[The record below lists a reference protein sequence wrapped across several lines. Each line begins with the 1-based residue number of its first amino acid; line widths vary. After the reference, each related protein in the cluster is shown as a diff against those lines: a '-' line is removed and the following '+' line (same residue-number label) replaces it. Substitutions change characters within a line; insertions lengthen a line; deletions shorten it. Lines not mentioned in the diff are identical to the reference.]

1 MKKRVLSLFLA
12 LCLFGGNCLTA
23 FAETAYQ
30 EGAADELALEPQ
42 GQPQNGN
49 EIPVLTQDSIA
60 IDLEHQYPGM
70 DKTYGAGY
78 SGTVAERKLRLV
90 LPLLNQG
97 GLSIPI
103 DVTLSAA
110 FLTAEEKQESI
121 ISQSMDLGNG
131 QTVENVYLA
140 DFEISLPDSAVP
152 GSYPVT
158 ITVKA
163 GRWNCSF
170 LIAFQFR
177 NLQRPLQS
185 QVHPL
190 NPALQSF
197 QRFWKLTAVIST
209 VEWIWPMRTA
219 TFPELATGL

>member
-30 EGAADELALEPQ
+30 EGAADDLALEPQ
-42 GQPQNGN
+42 WQPQNGN

-131 QTVENVYLA
+131 QAVENVYLA

-163 GRWNCSF
+163 GEPAQT
-170 LIAFQFR
+170 LE
-177 NLQRPLQS
+177 LQLPNS
-185 QVHPL
+185 VSIPE
-190 NPALQSF
+190 PATPPTEPSSSTEPSAP
-197 QRFWKLTAVIST
+197 KLPT
-209 VEWIWPMRTA
+209 VLEIDSSHIYSGMTA

>member
-30 EGAADELALEPQ
+30 EGAADDLALEPQ

-90 LPLLNQG
+90 LPLLNH
-97 GLSIPI
+97 
-103 DVTLSAA
+103 TYRR
-110 FLTAEEKQESI
+110 
-121 ISQSMDLGNG
+121 
-131 QTVENVYLA
+131 NVKCR
-140 DFEISLPDSAVP
+140 FPDSR
-152 GSYPVT
+152 G
-158 ITVKA
+158 KA
-163 GRWNCSF
+163 GIHYLSEYGSRKWTSGRKRLF
-170 LIAFQFR
+170 GRL
-177 NLQRPLQS
+177 
-185 QVHPL
+185 
-190 NPALQSF
+190 
-197 QRFWKLTAVIST
+197 
-209 VEWIWPMRTA
+209 
-219 TFPELATGL
+219 